1 MLARILCSSVVLLLA
16 MSVAAF
22 SQPKRVLVVHSVGR
36 DFSPWDDYARNIREE
51 LKLQSKDPVD
61 IFEASLSTARFPDGN
76 EDAFV
81 NYLNAVFSERQ
92 LDLIMTIGG
101 PAARFFQQNR
111 QRIFPSTPTLYAALA
126 QQMSSNAPAT
136 DAMVSVTVD
145 VLATID
151 QILKLIPETIN
162 VFIVIGNSP
171 IEKLWLG
178 EMRKLFQP
186 LTHRLE
192 ITYSNEMSLEE
203 ILKRVAT
210 LPPRSFIVY
219 GQMLVDAD
227 GVVHEGKAAIDRIH
241 AVANAPIFSE
251 QDAFFGRGIV
261 GGRMTNIS
269 DVARQSAAVAVRIL
283 KGESPG
289 DIKVPPILAASSRYD
304 WRELQRWNISESR
317 LPPGSEVFF
326 RVPSLG
332 EQYRPQLTAVFAA
345 ILLQAGIIALL
356 LVERRRR
363 LTAQAEA
370 TSRRQEV
377 VRLNRVTTASVLSS
391 SIAHELYQPLGAIL
405 SNTEAAQMLLKAS
418 PLDVSQLGE
427 ILSDIV
433 RDEQR
438 ASEIIN
444 GLRNLLN
451 NRMEADLQA
460 LDLNDTVRDVVRIVS
475 PEVTRRGVVVRT
487 VLATEPLWVRCD
499 PIHLQQVIINLVM
512 NGVDA
517 MEEVPNPH
525 ELTIRTNLADA
536 GHVEAKIADSGP
548 GISHNQLTK
557 IFDAFVTTKPQG
569 TGLGLP
575 IARTIV
581 ESYGGELWAENRKRG
596 AVFSFKLPLVA
607 STSLSHK

>member
-1 MLARILCSSVVLLLA
+1 MTG
-16 MSVAAF
+16 VAL
-22 SQPKRVLVVHSVGR
+22 SEPKRVLIVHSVGR

-51 LKLQSKDPVD
+51 LNLQSKDPVD

-81 NYLNAVFSERQ
+81 NYLNAVFSERK

-111 QRIFPSTPTLYAALA
+111 QRIFPSIPTLYAALE
-126 QQMSSNAPAT
+126 QRISPNAPAT
-136 DAMVSVTVD
+136 DAMVSVSIDVFGTVD
-145 VLATID
+145 QV
-151 QILKLIPETIN
+151 LKLIPETTN
-162 VFIVIGNSP
+162 VFIVHGNSP
-171 IEKLWLG
+171 IEKQWLV
-178 EMRKLFQP
+178 EIRRLLQP
-186 LTHRLE
+186 LTSRVE
-192 ITYSNEMSLEE
+192 ITYSNELSLEE
-203 ILKRVAT
+203 IIRQVAV
-210 LPPRSFIVY
+210 LPPRTIIVY
-219 GQMLVDAD
+219 AQMLVDAA
-227 GVVHEGKAAIDRIH
+227 GVVHEGGRALERIR

-251 QDAFFGRGIV
+251 QDTFFGRGIV
-261 GGRMTNIS
+261 GGRMTNIY
-269 DVARQSAAVAVRIL
+269 DVSRQTAAVAVRIL
-283 KGESPG
+283 NGESPG
-289 DIKVPPILAASSRYD
+289 GIKTPPIPAAWPRYD
-304 WRELQRWNISESR
+304 WRELQRWNISESQ
-317 LPPGSEVFF
+317 LPPGSEVLF
-326 RVPSLG
+326 RVPSLW
-332 EQYRPQLTAVFAA
+332 EQYRPQMTAVFAA

-363 LTAQAEA
+363 LAAQAEA

-405 SNTEAAQMLLKAS
+405 SNTEAAQMLLNAH
-418 PLDVSQLGE
+418 PLDVAQLGE

-451 NRMEADLQA
+451 NRTGADLQA
-460 LDLNDTVRDVVRIVS
+460 ADLNDTVRDVVRIVS
-475 PEVTRRGVVVRT
+475 PEVTRRRVILRT
-487 VLATEPLWVRCD
+487 ILATEPLRVRCD

-517 MEEVPNPH
+517 MEEVANPH
-525 ELTIRTNLADA
+525 ELTIRTNLAHTDS
-536 GHVEAKIADSGP
+536 VEVRISDSGP
-548 GISHNQLTK
+548 GISDEQLTK

-581 ESYGGELWAENRKRG
+581 ESYGGELWAENRTRG
-596 AVFSFKLPLVA
+596 AVFSFKLPLA
-607 STSLSHK
+607 KT